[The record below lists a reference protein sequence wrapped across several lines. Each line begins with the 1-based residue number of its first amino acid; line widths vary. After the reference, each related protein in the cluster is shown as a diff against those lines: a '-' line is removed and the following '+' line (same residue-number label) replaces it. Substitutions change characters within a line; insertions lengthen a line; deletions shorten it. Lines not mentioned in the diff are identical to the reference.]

1 MTIELSFDLKSI
13 EEVAETLLQ
22 KVTTKTILFYGEMG
36 VGKTTLIKALVRK
49 LGGKHVTS
57 PTFSI
62 VNEYEVDNDIV
73 YHFDF
78 YRIKDE
84 SEAYDIG
91 IEDYFYSGH
100 WVFIEWPEK
109 ITEILPFETDISYIK
124 LNQNGSRT
132 LKLEV
137 FEPELK
143 NKNKKNDKI
152 TQTDPK

>member
-1 MTIELSFDLKSI
+1 MTIELSFDLNSI
-13 EEVAETLLQ
+13 EDVAETLLQ
-22 KVTTKTILFYGEMG
+22 KVTTKTLLFYGEMG
-36 VGKTTLIKALVRK
+36 VGKTTLIQALVRK
-49 LGGKHVTS
+49 LGGDQVTS

-62 VNEYEVDNDIV
+62 VNEYEVENDIV

-78 YRIKDE
+78 YRINNV

-109 ITEILPFETDISYIK
+109 IAEILPFETDISYIK
-124 LNQNGSRT
+124 LNKNGSRT

-143 NKNKKNDKI
+143 NK
-152 TQTDPK
+152 

>member
-1 MTIELSFDLKSI
+1 MTIELSFDLNSI
-13 EEVAETLLQ
+13 DDVAKTLLQ

-36 VGKTTLIKALVRK
+36 AGKTTLIQALVK
-49 LGGKHVTS
+49 QLGGKQATS

-62 VNEYEVDNDIV
+62 VNEYEVEHDIV

-78 YRIKDE
+78 YRINNV

-109 ITEILPFETDISYIK
+109 IAEILPFETDISYIK
-124 LNQNGSRT
+124 LNKNGFRT
-132 LKLEV
+132 LKLKV
-137 FEPELK
+137 FESELK
-143 NKNKKNDKI
+143 NK
-152 TQTDPK
+152 